1 MCAALLV
8 NHIKTTIHIY
18 QEVNGVRFAIKST
31 AKVSHSPHLYL
42 FISILAQKI
51 KKLDKNSSKDVFR
64 SALKVCNTH
73 TRTDW

>member
-42 FISILAQKI
+42 FIFIFFYFIVPTGKI
-51 KKLDKNSSKDVFR
+51 KKIRQKLIKR
-64 SALKVCNTH
+64 RL
-73 TRTDW
+73 